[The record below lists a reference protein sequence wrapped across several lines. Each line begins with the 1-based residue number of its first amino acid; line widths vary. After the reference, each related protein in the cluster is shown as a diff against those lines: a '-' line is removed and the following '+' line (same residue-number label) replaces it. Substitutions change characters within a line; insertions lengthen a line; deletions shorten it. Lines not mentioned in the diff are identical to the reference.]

1 MIGPMIGAVTDEVA
15 GAVMGHV
22 MGQVMGGA
30 VSPATAM
37 VLVGAGLGLGL
48 VWLSRLAIPP
58 APDLVGQVARWEHGR
73 SVATAR
79 SQVGHD
85 THWGLSG
92 SMAGEVGDE
101 ATGRLLA
108 RAARWLADRLRLRNP
123 DRVRLL
129 GPDLAITQTSL
140 ETWLGKCLTSLVVA
154 LCGPFVVIMVLRAAG
169 LPLPVLLAPAAGVVL
184 AGWMVVVAVR
194 DLRARAARR
203 REEFRRALSI
213 YIDLVAMSIEA
224 GRGHP
229 DALPAA
235 AKVGTG
241 WVFTELSDAIDL
253 APTYGETA
261 WQALGRVG
269 ERYGIVELLDLR
281 GTLLLA
287 QHDGAKVKATLIAR
301 AHTMREARIAE
312 AQARAGAATETM
324 RHVTVM
330 MAIVVAGYEIAPQL
344 LRLLSA

>member
-1 MIGPMIGAVTDEVA
+1 MIGQLIAQVI
-15 GAVMGHV
+15 GHV
-22 MGQVMGGA
+22 VGGA
-30 VSPATAM
+30 VSPVTAM
-37 VLVGAGLGLGL
+37 MLVGAGLGLGL
-48 VWLSRLAIPP
+48 VWLYRLAIPP
-58 APDLVGQVARWEHGR
+58 APDLVREVGRWEQGR
-73 SVATAR
+73 MVATAR
-79 SQVGHD
+79 NKAGLD
-85 THWGLSG
+85 TQPGI
-92 SMAGEVGDE
+92 AGGAGGGGAGGVSV
-101 ATGRLLA
+101 
-108 RAARWLADRLRLRNP
+108 RAGPWLADRLRSRSP
-123 DRVRLL
+123 DRVRQLA
-129 GPDLAITQTSL
+129 PDLAITATTL
-140 ETWLGKCLTSLVVA
+140 EAWLGKCLTSVVVA

-169 LPLPVLLAPAAGVVL
+169 LPLPVAVAPVAGLVL

-194 DLRARAARR
+194 DLRGRAARR

-241 WVFTELSDAIDL
+241 WVFTELSDAIEL

-261 WQALGRVG
+261 WEALGRVG
-269 ERYGIVELLDLR
+269 ERYGIVELVDLR
-281 GTLLLA
+281 GTLVLA
-287 QHDGAKVKATLIAR
+287 QHDGAKVRATLIAR

-330 MAIVVAGYEIAPQL
+330 MAIVVAGYEIAPPL
-344 LRLLSA
+344 LRLLTA